1 MVLADRLQF
10 ALFPAV
16 ACCQDNQPLH
26 FGRPKK
32 DPGWMAKPHGPLSPA
47 ATGLGGLTLVAGAP
61 RCHPVGSQRVWRWQR
76 CHHHAPHPPGPS
88 VLLGFVPS
96 ITPGV
101 ATWACWPH
109 PAALSP
115 SPESGS
121 AFTPR
126 DLKPRLSQGH
136 PEAGSH
142 FGDFFSAA
150 EAELLLGDWRNHKLL
165 LVVSPA
171 SGQIPGASRLPKLQN
186 HLWGWQAGPPSITP
200 SPLTRGKSFPTQ
212 NASWAR
218 AARVH
223 ETRKPAAAT
232 CLQPSTHPSPS

>member
-1 MVLADRLQF
+1 MPRQPAF
-10 ALFPAV
+10 ALRA
-16 ACCQDNQPLH
+16 
-26 FGRPKK
+26 PKK
-32 DPGWMAKPHGPLSPA
+32 RPRLDGK
-47 ATGLGGLTLVAGAP
+47 AP
-61 RCHPVGSQRVWRWQR
+61 RTPLPSSHRFRGAHPGGRGSEVPSRGVPEGLEV
-76 CHHHAPHPPGPS
+76 AAMSPPCSTSPRS
-88 VLLGFVPS
+88 KRAAGFVPS

-101 ATWACWPH
+101 AIWACWPH